1 MVDTRPHELNG
12 LAKKTESPAV
22 ASRVKCPNCG
32 REPAI
37 VFPLIREYYM
47 AVKDTPLV
55 CLECCPAA
63 RGRR

>member
-1 MVDTRPHELNG
+1 MPDVRSDG
-12 LAKKTESPAV
+12 SAKGPEAPPGF
-22 ASRVKCPNCG
+22 SRLKCPNCG

-47 AVKDTPLV
+47 AVKDTPLA
-55 CLECCPAA
+55 CFACCSAA